1 MRNPI
6 KRALVRMRRPPF
18 EGRWTSQFATPYEML
33 TEAHERMQQEPRKHR
48 R

>member
-6 KRALVRMRRPPF
+6 KRAMRRMRRAPF
-18 EGRWTSQFATPYEML
+18 EGRWTSQFTTPYEML
-33 TEAHERMQQEPRKHR
+33 TEAHQRMAHEPRKYR